1 MYLCHIRMTPSV
13 RAELMTSRHEVP
25 YGLHTLLV
33 VDASPCSESQG
44 DAVSTACHKRVER
57 KGVFAQPQERN

>member
-1 MYLCHIRMTPSV
+1 MYLCHVRMTPSV

-25 YGLHTLLV
+25 YSLHTLLV
-33 VDASPCSESQG
+33 VDASPC

-57 KGVFAQPQERN
+57 KGVSAQPQEGN